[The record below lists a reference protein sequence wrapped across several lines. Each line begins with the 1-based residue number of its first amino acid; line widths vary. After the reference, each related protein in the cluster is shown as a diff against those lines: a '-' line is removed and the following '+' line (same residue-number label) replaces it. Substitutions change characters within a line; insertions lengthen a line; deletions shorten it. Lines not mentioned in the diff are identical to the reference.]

1 MGKWTRRGFITAGV
15 IAGGGLIVGASLPLG
30 HRAPKLAHLVAG
42 SDETLVSAWV
52 KLDNNNML
60 TVIAP
65 HSDMGQGAQTALAQM
80 LADELDADW
89 NLVNFQEAPAVE
101 EYANYPLVKG
111 FITGDLSVPKIL
123 APSLDGLFFQTS
135 KAFDLQITG
144 GSTSVALTGV
154 YGMRVAGAAVREMLQ
169 QAAAE
174 AWQVPAEEITMA
186 DSYLSHS
193 GTNRQAKYADF
204 ATAAAALTPPTS
216 PKLKATSEFKI
227 MGKSAQRLDIP
238 AKVDGS
244 ANFALDIEL
253 PNMLYAT
260 VTRAPVFGAKLQSLD
275 DKVARK
281 MPGVVDIFTL
291 PSHYFED
298 DQDAQNG
305 DTVAVVAEG
314 FWQAKQA
321 MAALQIKWSNSG
333 NESVSSDSIFRQYS
347 RDLDKNADR
356 ETDRDQGDVATALA
370 SAAQI
375 VEAEYRVP
383 FLAHACMEPLNAT
396 ARVQDGRCDLW
407 IGCQNPL
414 GFKTSVAEAL
424 QLQTDKVTVHNQI
437 MGGGFGRKAINDW
450 GIQAALIAAR
460 VDRPVQLVW
469 TREEDTRQDFY
480 RPSAQSRFR
489 AAVDNRGQ
497 LLSWENTYVNKM
509 EPATAPLIP
518 YSVAAQDIGYVDSP
532 THVPLGPW
540 RSVDHSQHS
549 FFTESFIDEV
559 AAASGADAY
568 QYRLDLLRDKPRHIA
583 VLKKAAQK
591 AQWDTPI
598 SSGNSSSNSR
608 GRGIAIQESFGS
620 IVAQVVEVTV
630 SGGNISV
637 DRVVAVIDAGFAVSP
652 DGMTAQIESGI
663 MYGLSAALY
672 GEISI
677 ANGAVVESNFH
688 DYQALRITDAPII
701 ETHIINSGEAWGGAG
716 EPGTPPIAPALAN
729 AIYNATGVRIRQLP
743 LKNIDIFNNMAAA
756 KQVSKLTMS

>member
-15 IAGGGLIVGASLPLG
+15 IAGGGLILGASLPLG

-42 SDETLVSAWV
+42 ADETLVSAWV
-52 KLDNNNML
+52 KLDVNNVL

-80 LADELDADW
+80 LADELNADW
-89 NLVNFQEAPAVE
+89 NLVNFQEAAAVK

-111 FITGDLSVPKIL
+111 FVTGDLSIPKLLVPT
-123 APSLDGLFFQTS
+123 LDGVFFQTS

-169 QAAAE
+169 QAAAQ
-174 AWQVPAEEITMA
+174 AWGVAPEEITLA
-186 DSYLSHS
+186 DSYLVHAPS
-193 GTNRQAKYADF
+193 NRRAKF
-204 ATAAAALTPPTS
+204 AEFAAAAAKLTPPTT
-216 PKLKATSEFKI
+216 PKLKDISEFTI
-227 MGKSAQRLDIP
+227 MGKSTQRLDIP

-244 ANFALDIEL
+244 ANFAMDIEL
-253 PNMLYAT
+253 PNMLFAT
-260 VTRAPVFGAKLQSLD
+260 VHRAPVFGAKIQSLD
-275 DKVARK
+275 DTAARR
-281 MPGVVDIFTL
+281 MPGVVDIIQL

-298 DQDAQNG
+298 DQEAQNG

-321 MAALQIKWSNSG
+321 MAKLRIQWSSTG
-333 NESVSSDSIFRQYS
+333 NESVSSASIFRQFS
-347 RDLDKNADR
+347 RDLDTNTDR
-356 ETDRDQGDVATALA
+356 ETDRDQGDVAAALA
-370 SAAQI
+370 SARQI

-424 QLQTDKVTVHNQI
+424 QLETEKVTVHNQI

-450 GIQAALIAAR
+450 GIQAALIAAKL
-460 VDRPVQLVW
+460 DRPVQLIW
-469 TREEDTRQDFY
+469 SREEDTRQDFY
-480 RPSAQSRFR
+480 RPAAQSRFR
-489 AAVDNRGQ
+489 AAVDNKGQ
-497 LLSWENTYVNKM
+497 LQSWENTYVNKM

-518 YSVAAQDIGYVDSP
+518 YAVAAQDIGYIDSP

-568 QYRLDLLRDKPRHIA
+568 QYRAELLKDKPRHVA
-583 VLKKAAQK
+583 VLKKVAEK
-591 AQWDTPI
+591 AQW
-598 SSGNSSSNSR
+598 NSPLAKDR

-630 SGGNISV
+630 SGGNVSV

-672 GEISI
+672 GQISL

-688 DYQALRITDAPII
+688 DYQALRITDAPVI

-729 AIYNATGVRIRQLP
+729 AIFDATGVRIRQLP
-743 LKNIDIFNNMAAA
+743 IKSIDIFNNLAAA
-756 KQVSKLTMS
+756 KPMDKTSMS